1 MTDGIWLASQS
12 TANRLLAEGIGGADS
27 ADTERRHQMV
37 STWWLLLALL
47 AGGSL
52 GFLLFALLAMAGYSD
67 GMRNIKVAHSR
78 ATHIVKEGVL
88 PG

>member
-1 MTDGIWLASQS
+1 MWLASQS
-12 TANRLLAEGIGGADS
+12 SANRLLAEGIGGADS

-37 STWWLLLALL
+37 STLWLLVALL

-67 GMRNIKVAHSR
+67 GMRSLQLAQSR
-78 ATHIVKEGVL
+78 ATHTVKEGVL